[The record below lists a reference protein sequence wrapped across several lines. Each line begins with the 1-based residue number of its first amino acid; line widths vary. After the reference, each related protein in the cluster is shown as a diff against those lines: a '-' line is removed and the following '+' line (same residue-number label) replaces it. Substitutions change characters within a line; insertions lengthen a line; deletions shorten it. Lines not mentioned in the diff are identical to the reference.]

1 MFFDQ
6 LSVENEMIQL
16 NSLLGV
22 VLDL

>member
-6 LSVENEMIQL
+6 LSVANEMVQL